1 MKCSSGEKGR
11 REARSKDRS
20 LRQLLQ
26 VSALSG
32 RCQGVVGGVS
42 GAFLQTKKKA
52 LQSKTFLN
60 FGAPRETRTPTPFEN
75 GF

>member
-1 MKCSSGEKGR
+1 MNPEQIVIGI
-11 REARSKDRS
+11 APIT
-20 LRQLLQ
+20 
-26 VSALSG
+26 
-32 RCQGVVGGVS
+32 
-42 GAFLQTKKKA
+42 FLQAKKKA

>member
-1 MKCSSGEKGR
+1 MSVLLTEG
-11 REARSKDRS
+11 ARIKKSPAGW
-20 LRQLLQ
+20 LP
-26 VSALSG
+26 
-32 RCQGVVGGVS
+32 QGGGVS
-42 GAFLQTKKKA
+42 GTLLQAKKKA

>member
-1 MKCSSGEKGR
+1 MSVLLTEGVRNQKSI
-11 REARSKDRS
+11 ASKP
-20 LRQLLQ
+20 
-26 VSALSG
+26 APT
-32 RCQGVVGGVS
+32 QGGGVS
-42 GAFLQTKKKA
+42 GAFLRAKKKA

>member
-1 MKCSSGEKGR
+1 MSV
-11 REARSKDRS
+11 
-20 LRQLLQ
+20 LLTEGCEDQ
-26 VSALSG
+26 KFAGKPAPTQS
-32 RCQGVVGGVS
+32 GGVS
-42 GAFLQTKKKA
+42 GAFLQAKKKA

>member
-1 MKCSSGEKGR
+1 MFFR
-11 REARSKDRS
+11 REGQKRSKIKRS
-20 LRQLLQ
+20 QP
-26 VSALSG
+26 SAAPTG
-32 RCQGVVGGVS
+32 QRVVRAFVGGVS